1 MKQNPWT
8 GHFVDEEGNTWFADE
23 DLKVAGVNNWAQAP
37 NKGVMPLKDWRQDPN
52 GGNWVDQEGKHWSG
66 DEPDFQGYTAG
77 NVHKYAQTP
86 PTTKVEQWKQDPN
99 GGNFVDNEGKHWSGY
114 EPTFPGNTWAHAS
127 AQMQTPPLKDWK

>member
-23 DLKVAGVNNWAQAP
+23 DLKVDGVNNWAQAP
-37 NKGVMPLKDWRQDPN
+37 NKGAMPLKDWR
-52 GGNWVDQEGKHWSG
+52 
-66 DEPDFQGYTAG
+66 
-77 NVHKYAQTP
+77 
-86 PTTKVEQWKQDPN
+86 QDPN
-99 GGNFVDNEGKHWSGY
+99 GGNFVDNEGKHWTGY